1 MKPSALTLAIPL
13 LSFFFLVPGYAQNR
27 NEDSSAVQAT
37 VVNYI
42 EAYYAGDASRIAA
55 TLHPLYL
62 KHVVHGDR
70 PIREKTGAD
79 MVEAIRSQGAAD
91 LPTAEKTEK
100 VSVMDI
106 SGEIASAKLVTPG
119 WTDYL
124 TLAKSNGQWK
134 ILSVVQRIED

>member
-1 MKPSALTLAIPL
+1 MKPGALTFTILSL
-13 LSFFFLVPGYAQNR
+13 LSLGIPGNAQKKNDEAAI
-27 NEDSSAVQAT
+27 EDT

-42 EAYYAGDASRIAA
+42 EAYYAGDASRMAA
-55 TLHPLYL
+55 TLHPQYL
-62 KHVVHGDR
+62 KHVIDGER
-70 PIREKTGAD
+70 PIREQTGAD

-106 SGEIASAKLVTPG
+106 SGDIASAKLVTPG

-124 TLAKSNGQWK
+124 TLAKSNGHWK
-134 ILSVVQRIED
+134 ILSVVQRIDN

>member
-1 MKPSALTLAIPL
+1 MKPGA
-13 LSFFFLVPGYAQNR
+13 LSFTILLFLSLVIPGSAQRKN
-27 NEDSSAVQAT
+27 DQASAVEAT

-42 EAYYAGDASRIAA
+42 EAYYAGDASRMAA
-55 TLHPLYL
+55 TLHPQYL
-62 KHVVHGDR
+62 KHVIDGDR

-106 SGEIASAKLVTPG
+106 SGDIASAKLVTPG

-124 TLAKSNGQWK
+124 TLAKSNGHWK
-134 ILSVVQRIED
+134 ILSVVQRIDN

>member
-1 MKPSALTLAIPL
+1 MKTRAFPLTMLSLSALLIL
-13 LSFFFLVPGYAQNR
+13 GHAQKKNA
-27 NEDSSAVQAT
+27 DSSAVKAI

-42 EAYYAGDASRIAA
+42 EAYYAGDASRMAA
-55 TLHPLYL
+55 TLHPQYL
-62 KHVVHGDR
+62 KHVIHGDR
-70 PIREKTGAD
+70 RIQEKTGAD

-106 SGEIASAKLVTPG
+106 SGDIASAKLVTPG

-124 TLAKSNGQWK
+124 TLAKSNGGWK
-134 ILSVVQRIED
+134 ILSVVQRIDD

>member
-1 MKPSALTLAIPL
+1 MKPHAITLTILL
-13 LSFFFLVPGYAQNR
+13 LSSLLVPGNARNR

-42 EAYYAGDASRIAA
+42 EAYYAGDASRMAA
-55 TLHPLYL
+55 TLHPQYL
-62 KHVVHGDR
+62 KHVIDGDR
-70 PIREKTGAD
+70 PIREKSGAD
-79 MVEAIRSQGAAD
+79 MVEAVRSQGAAD

-106 SGEIASAKLVTPG
+106 AGDIASAKLVTPG

-124 TLAKSNGQWK
+124 TLAKSNGHWK
-134 ILSVVQRIED
+134 ILSVVQRIAD